1 MFGES
6 VQLSPDH
13 GFQRGSNLPITQVQC
28 RALSEQRLMSSRFG
42 SEVHMAIH
50 FNHTILSAHDSK
62 ASATFLAEMLGLP
75 APRKWGPF
83 HMVTTENDAN
93 LDYMDSKVK

>member
-1 MFGES
+1 
-6 VQLSPDH
+6 
-13 GFQRGSNLPITQVQC
+13 
-28 RALSEQRLMSSRFG
+28 
-42 SEVHMAIH
+42 MAIH

-62 ASATFLAEMLGLP
+62 TSATFLAEMLGLP

-93 LDYMDSKVK
+93 LDYMDSKVEIVRRALRLPGRRR